1 MLASIVILMRIDHTL
16 IEKYHLDQCSPAEK
30 LLVEQWLLDD
40 SFKANPLSITTAQ
53 KDKLE
58 SEIWTNINA
67 HIEQAKAPIK
77 ITPKKYNFRYL
88 VVAASLLAILTI
100 GFYQFNMSEKPDA
113 TFDNRMNASL
123 KYINQHNYKIV
134 LGKNA
139 TAQINTDTGEI
150 KTTGNMLFIPKKN
163 FAFSLSGHK
172 KKELKP
178 GETYFVLQPQKNGKQ
193 VIIAKSELTFLAPTL
208 QHELKLQFNII

>member
-1 MLASIVILMRIDHTL
+1 MNIDQKL
-16 IEKYHLDQCSPAEK
+16 IEKYHLGQCSPTER

-40 SFKANPLSITTAQ
+40 TFETKPLPISTAQ
-53 KDKLE
+53 KNKLE
-58 SEIWTNINA
+58 SDIWADINTY
-67 HIEQAKAPIK
+67 IEKSETLVQIRS
-77 ITPKKYNFRYL
+77 KKYPLKY
-88 VVAASLLAILTI
+88 VGIAASLLVLL
-100 GFYQFNMSEKPDA
+100 GFGFHQFNNMQEKTDA
-113 TFDNRMNASL
+113 TFDNRTNASL
-123 KYINQHNYKIV
+123 KYINQDNYKIV

-163 FAFSLSGHK
+163 IAFSLSGDK
-172 KKELKP
+172 KKELKT
-178 GETYFVLQPQKNGKQ
+178 GETYFVLQPQKNGNQ

>member
-1 MLASIVILMRIDHTL
+1 MKIDHKL
-16 IEKYHLDQCSPAEK
+16 IEKYHLGQCSPTEK

-40 SFKANPLSITTAQ
+40 TFEFNQTPISRTKKS
-53 KDKLE
+53 KLE
-58 SEIWTNINA
+58 YDIWANINT
-67 HIEQAKAPIK
+67 HIEQEPTK
-77 ITPKKYNFRYL
+77 ISGKRYKSKYFGI
-88 VVAASLLAILTI
+88 AASLLIVLSI
-100 GFYQFNMSEKPDA
+100 SFYQFNNSYEKADA
-113 TFDNRMNASL
+113 TFDNRTNTSL
-123 KYINQHNYKIV
+123 KYINKHNYKIV

-150 KTTGNMLFIPKKN
+150 KTTGNMLFIPKKDC
-163 FAFSLSGHK
+163 AFSFSGIEK
-172 KKELKP
+172 KKELKT

>member
-1 MLASIVILMRIDHTL
+1 MNIDQKL
-16 IEKYHLDQCSPAEK
+16 IEKYHLGQCSPTER

-40 SFKANPLSITTAQ
+40 TFETKPLPISTAQ
-53 KDKLE
+53 KNKLE
-58 SEIWTNINA
+58 SDIWADINA
-67 HIEQAKAPIK
+67 HIEQSNAPIK
-77 ITPKKYNFRYL
+77 ITQQKYNFRYL
-88 VVAASLLAILTI
+88 GIAASLLAVLSI
-100 GFYQFNMSEKPDA
+100 GFHLFNISEKTDA
-113 TFDNRMNASL
+113 TFDNRTNASL
-123 KYINQHNYKIV
+123 KYINQDNYKIV

-163 FAFSLSGHK
+163 FAFSLSGDK
-172 KKELKP
+172 KKELKT
-178 GETYFVLQPQKNGKQ
+178 GETYFVLQPQKNGNQ